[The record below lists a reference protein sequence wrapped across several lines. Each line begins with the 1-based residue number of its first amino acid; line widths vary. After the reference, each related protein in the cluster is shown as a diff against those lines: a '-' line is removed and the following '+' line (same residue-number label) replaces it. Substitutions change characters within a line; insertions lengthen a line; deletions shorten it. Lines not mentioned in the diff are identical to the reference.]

1 MEAPCIN
8 LWNKNEC
15 SCLLDF
21 KIVILFSCT
30 ILRFTSPL
38 SFYVDFNQKQAFR
51 KEYSNIAFFIKV
63 NVDHRTK
70 LVFVTIFKI
79 QAKIVKNAGSGAFN
93 ATFL

>member
-8 LWNKNEC
+8 LCNKNKC

-51 KEYSNIAFFIKV
+51 KEYPNLVFFIKV

-79 QAKIVKNAGSGAFN
+79 QAKIVENAGSGAFN